1 MTTIA
6 ITGVGGL
13 MGRRLVAELEG
24 HADVERIVGLDVA
37 APQGLT
43 SSKLA
48 FRELDVR
55 SAELV
60 EALAGVDVLIHLAFQ
75 MDPLRDEEL
84 MRSINLD
91 GTRNVFE
98 AADRA
103 GVGHVVYLSSVAV
116 YGAHP
121 DNEFPLTES
130 SPRRGTE
137 GFTYAEHKRDVEAW
151 LWPWLEAH
159 PAPTVTV
166 LRSAFV
172 LGPGIDNF
180 MTTLLELPR
189 LPVVKGHRPPVQF
202 VHLDDIVTAI
212 VHATERRLEGAFN
225 VCAEGWLS
233 FDELVAIA
241 GKQIVEVPEEV
252 AVETAGRAWSLGL
265 TELPPGMV
273 AHLMHPWVMSPDALI
288 ATGWRPRHTNRDAVA
303 EAARDHAPYISFGR
317 GHVRRSTLRWS
328 ALSLAVSAAVATVLG
343 LRSRRHRRQT
353 RRAIEEAAAIVGEH
367 PRLGAWYDDPDDGG
381 RRTAS

>member
-1 MTTIA
+1 VTTIA

-13 MGRRLVAELEG
+13 MGRRLVAKLDG
-24 HADVERIVGLDVA
+24 HADVQRIVGLDVV
-37 APQGLT
+37 APQGL
-43 SSKLA
+43 SSPKLA

-55 SAELV
+55 SAEMV
-60 EALAGVDVLIHLAFQ
+60 DALTDVDVLVHLAFQ

-98 AADRA
+98 AAARA

-137 GFTYAEHKRDVEAW
+137 GFTYSEHKRDVEAW
-151 LWPWLEAH
+151 LWPWSEAH

-172 LGPGIDNF
+172 LGPGVDNF

-189 LPVVKGHRPPVQF
+189 LPVIRGHRPPVQF
-202 VHLDDIVTAI
+202 VHLDDIVSAI
-212 VHATERRLEGAFN
+212 VHATERRPEGAYN

-233 FDELVAIA
+233 FDEVVAIA
-241 GKQIVEVPEEV
+241 GKQTVEVPEEV

-288 ATGWRPRHTNRDAVA
+288 ATGWRPQHSNRDAVA
-303 EAARDHAPYISFGR
+303 EAARDHAPYVSFGR
-317 GHVRRSTLRWS
+317 GHVRRATLRWS
-328 ALSLAVSAAVATVLG
+328 AASLAVSMGIATLLW
-343 LRSRRHRRQT
+343 LRGRRHRRRT
-353 RRAIEEAAAIVGEH
+353 RLAIEEAAAIVGEH
-367 PRLGAWYDDPDDGG
+367 PRLGAWYDDPGEGAD
-381 RRTAS
+381 

>member
-13 MGRRLVAELEG
+13 LGRRLVAALDG

-43 SSKLA
+43 SPKLA

-55 SAELV
+55 SGELV
-60 EALAGVDVLIHLAFQ
+60 EALSGVDVLVHLAFQ

-91 GTRNVFE
+91 GTRNAFE
-98 AADRA
+98 AAARA
-103 GVGHVVYLSSVAV
+103 GVGHVVYLSSVVV
-116 YGAHP
+116 YGAYP
-121 DNEFPLTES
+121 DNEFPLTEF
-130 SPRRGTE
+130 SPRRATE
-137 GFTYAEHKRDVEAW
+137 GFTYSEHKHEVETW
-151 LWPWLEAH
+151 LWPWIEAH

-166 LRSAFV
+166 LRSGFV

-202 VHLDDIVTAI
+202 VHLDDIVSAI
-212 VHATERRLEGAFN
+212 VHVTERRLEGAYN

-233 FDELVAIA
+233 FDEVVAIA

-252 AVETAGRAWSLGL
+252 ARETAGRAWSLGL

-288 ATGWRPRHTNRDAVA
+288 ATGWRPRHSNRDALA
-303 EAARDHAPYISFGR
+303 EAARDHAPYVSFGK

-343 LRSRRHRRQT
+343 LRSRRHRRKT
-353 RRAIEEAAAIVGEH
+353 RLAIEEAAAIVGEH
-367 PRLGAWYDDPDDGG
+367 PRLGAWYGDREDGG
-381 RRTAS
+381 R

>member
-1 MTTIA
+1 VTTIA

-13 MGRRLVAELEG
+13 MGRRLVAALDD

-55 SAELV
+55 SAELA
-60 EALAGVDVLIHLAFQ
+60 EALAGVDVLVHLAFQ

-91 GTRNVFE
+91 GTRNAFE
-98 AADRA
+98 AAARA

-121 DNEFPLTES
+121 DNEFPLTEF

-137 GFTYAEHKRDVEAW
+137 GFTYSEHKRDVETW
-151 LWPWLEAH
+151 LWPWIDAH

-172 LGPGIDNF
+172 LGPGVDNF

-202 VHLDDIVTAI
+202 VHLDDVIAAI
-212 VHATERRLEGAFN
+212 VHATERRLEGAYN
-225 VCAEGWLS
+225 LCAEGWLS
-233 FDELVAIA
+233 FDEVVAIA
-241 GKQIVEVPEEV
+241 GKQTVEVPEEV

-288 ATGWRPRHTNRDAVA
+288 ASGWRPRHSNRDALA

-317 GHVRRSTLRWS
+317 GHVRRATLRWS
-328 ALSLAVSAAVATVLG
+328 AASLAVSVVIAGLLG

-353 RRAIEEAAAIVGEH
+353 RRAIEEAAAIVGGSPGLATADAD
-367 PRLGAWYDDPDDGG
+367 PRDG
-381 RRTAS
+381 RR